1 MENNFDDKSNDK
13 SKELLKTDKGSG
25 NTTKGSDRK
34 KILIIVLV
42 AVVLLAALWIW
53 KNTEI
58 NNEQKEAEREKQILQ
73 ERASALI
80 TNTHKEHLKLL
91 AKPYVWAVRSE
102 LLKGNINQVNLYAN
116 EMVKEKN
123 FQSIVVANDKGVI
136 ISSTNKKNEGQPF
149 SSLGKPN
156 YLTSDTTIVENIND
170 SILVMSSPVMG
181 FNDRLGTMMIT
192 YKVKRPEF

>member
-1 MENNFDDKSNDK
+1 MENNFNDK
-13 SKELLKTDKGSG
+13 PEELSKSYKGSG

-34 KILIIVLV
+34 KMLIIILV

-53 KNTEI
+53 KNTQI
-58 NNEQKEAEREKQILQ
+58 NNEQEEAERKKQILQ

-91 AKPYVWAVRSE
+91 AKPYVWAVRAE

-136 ISSTNKKNEGQPF
+136 ISSTNKKNEGQQF
-149 SSLGKPN
+149 STVGKPN

-181 FNDRLGTMMIT
+181 FNNRLGTMMIT
-192 YKVKRPEF
+192 YKVKSPNFN

>member
-1 MENNFDDKSNDK
+1 MENNFKDKSEEILK
-13 SKELLKTDKGSG
+13 SHKGSG

-34 KILIIVLV
+34 KTLIIILL
-42 AVVLLAALWIW
+42 AIVLLAAVWIW
-53 KNTEI
+53 KNIQI
-58 NNEQKEAEREKQILQ
+58 NNGEKEAERKKQILQ
-73 ERASALI
+73 ERASELI
-80 TNTHKEHLKLL
+80 TNSHKEHLKLL

-123 FQSIVVANDKGVI
+123 FQSIIVANGKGVI
-136 ISSTNKKNEGQPF
+136 ISSTNKKNEGQQL

-181 FNDRLGTMMIT
+181 FNNRLGTMMIT